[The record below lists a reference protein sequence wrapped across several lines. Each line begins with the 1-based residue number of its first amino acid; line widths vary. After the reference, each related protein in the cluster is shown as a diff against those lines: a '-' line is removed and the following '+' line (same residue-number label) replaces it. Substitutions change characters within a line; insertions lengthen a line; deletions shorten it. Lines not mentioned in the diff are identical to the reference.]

1 MDAAANAS
9 PPSCNLTLQRH
20 NQSAGRRRG
29 KKMSLIAFK
38 SFVVSTLHYTI
49 RFLLCVLP
57 VVQQLFHLVFL
68 VSLLTLPSSPIF
80 PHSFCFRFLFALSLF
95 LSFLGGASAT
105 KPRAA
110 SPANA
115 LASDSFTARFIFS
128 SKRAMR
134 SSSFSI
140 GWPFVLTPLVPTRN
154 QKRKGTED
162 SFSRKLN
169 LKKNKKEEKTTCGG
183 KSFWGERTYSDARR
197 KARSWPLP
205 GQHWASPSR
214 ESQASAPPLPIP
226 RLSKAVSQ
234 VSG

>member
-1 MDAAANAS
+1 MPSFGGGTLFPVLRMTVIAMDAAANAS

-140 GWPFVLTPLVPTRN
+140 G
-154 QKRKGTED
+154 
-162 SFSRKLN
+162 
-169 LKKNKKEEKTTCGG
+169 
-183 KSFWGERTYSDARR
+183 
-197 KARSWPLP
+197 
-205 GQHWASPSR
+205 
-214 ESQASAPPLPIP
+214 
-226 RLSKAVSQ
+226 
-234 VSG
+234 